1 MPPAATGATHKG
13 DAMTFLN
20 SVLDLD
26 DHTRLETFREIV
38 DALGDVRPDCEH
50 VIDLSTFEPR
60 LTDDGRV
67 LARRTPL
74 R

>member
-1 MPPAATGATHKG
+1 MAAYHAVCDYPDSQHRHLM
-13 DAMTFLN
+13 A
-20 SVLDLD
+20 
-26 DHTRLETFREIV
+26 HH
-38 DALGDVRPDCEH
+38 ALGDVRPDCEH